1 MMEEAYRNVLLCYME
16 RQYVTKTA
24 ISEIDPSN
32 KTWFLPKKNVYVGID
47 VMNEISKPIISEMP
61 TEAFL
66 ITFLITVLEMFFERC
81 QLFYSCLCVEIR
93 KRYDFDNFIL
103 PKLQIF
109 VPKNAVSSDIH
120 QQFPSLAHLLQNMT
134 RFYDSSEGQLIDEQ
148 WRLLPDYR
156 FTADEEKKIDI
167 NEDIDIFWGKLQ
179 KYTNEMGVFEFQK
192 LSQFVLNI
200 LSLPHSNAE
209 CERVFSKINLVKTKS
224 RNKLI
229 TNTINGC
236 LLTSQCVKKDGN
248 CVDFTPTQNIIEV
261 DEDEFV
267 IDG

>member
-1 MMEEAYRNVLLCYME
+1 MLGKLICNVYFVKLYYLFLNYILPKISNLNQNFQSDKVVLPYLHKMMEEAYRNFLLCYME

-32 KTWFLPKKNVYVGID
+32 KTWFLPKKNVD
-47 VMNEISKPIISEMP
+47 K
-61 TEAFL
+61 
-66 ITFLITVLEMFFERC
+66 
-81 QLFYSCLCVEIR
+81 
-93 KRYDFDNFIL
+93 
-103 PKLQIF
+103 
-109 VPKNAVSSDIH
+109 
-120 QQFPSLAHLLQNMT
+120 
-134 RFYDSSEGQLIDEQ
+134 
-148 WRLLPDYR
+148 
-156 FTADEEKKIDI
+156 EKKIDI

-179 KYTNEMGVFEFQK
+179 KYTNEMGVFEFQN

-248 CVDFTPTQNIIEV
+248 CVDFTPTQNISSIEV

>member
-1 MMEEAYRNVLLCYME
+1 MNQNFQSDKVVLPYLHKMMEEAYRNVLLCYME

-61 TEAFL
+61 QL
-66 ITFLITVLEMFFERC
+66 LEMFFERC

-148 WRLLPDYR
+148 WRLLPDYH
-156 FTADEEKKIDI
+156 FTADEEKK
-167 NEDIDIFWGKLQ
+167 
-179 KYTNEMGVFEFQK
+179 
-192 LSQFVLNI
+192 
-200 LSLPHSNAE
+200 
-209 CERVFSKINLVKTKS
+209 
-224 RNKLI
+224 
-229 TNTINGC
+229 
-236 LLTSQCVKKDGN
+236 
-248 CVDFTPTQNIIEV
+248 
-261 DEDEFV
+261 
-267 IDG
+267 